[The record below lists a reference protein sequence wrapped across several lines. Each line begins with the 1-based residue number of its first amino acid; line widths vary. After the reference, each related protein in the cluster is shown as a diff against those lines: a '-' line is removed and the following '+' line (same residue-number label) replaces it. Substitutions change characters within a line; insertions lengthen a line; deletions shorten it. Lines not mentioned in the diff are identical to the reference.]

1 MNFRPKDEQLR
12 MENKIKKICR
22 FWNKNSL
29 LIPNVFRLTS
39 QIAGESRQILEYLDL
54 SKKELLGISTFS
66 WLIKVQSNGQKALD
80 KQSKKALKKKA
91 LKKKQDLKKDSNLKV
106 GVLKKESR
114 DSATTGPSENFA
126 SPGKGR
132 KGILFKIR
140 SRGIRGDQLQ
150 AQPDQGSFKKS

>member
-66 WLIKVQSNGQKALD
+66 
-80 KQSKKALKKKA
+80 
-91 LKKKQDLKKDSNLKV
+91 
-106 GVLKKESR
+106 
-114 DSATTGPSENFA
+114 
-126 SPGKGR
+126 
-132 KGILFKIR
+132 
-140 SRGIRGDQLQ
+140 
-150 AQPDQGSFKKS
+150 